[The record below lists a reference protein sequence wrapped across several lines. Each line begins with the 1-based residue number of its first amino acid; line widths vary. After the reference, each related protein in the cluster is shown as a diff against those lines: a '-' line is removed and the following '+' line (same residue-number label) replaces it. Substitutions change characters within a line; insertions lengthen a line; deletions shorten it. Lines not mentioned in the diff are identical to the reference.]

1 MHSTALSCL
10 HRFAIEVIACC
21 YLRTFSFAGRLGQ
34 VVGKF
39 ELVRCTSF
47 LGFAFVAGFDS

>member
-34 VVGKF
+34 VVVKF
-39 ELVRCTSF
+39 ELVGCTSF
-47 LGFAFVAGFDS
+47 LGFAFVAGFGS